1 MAQQSVDDTFQEGLD
16 IDSPQGITG
25 DRVILIH
32 GQLDNLLP
40 VGVMDAVDQYY
51 GKVYEKLA
59 VQPTAGGLRYLKQ
72 LPADHS
78 VPTDNIIGLKVGSQ
92 VGDCKA
98 FASPYLNACLSG

>member
-1 MAQQSVDDTFQEGLD
+1 MLHALLQRPWAGSGRQAREQSVDDTFQEGLE

-78 VPTDNIIGLKVGSQ
+78 NIIG
-92 VGDCKA
+92 
-98 FASPYLNACLSG
+98 